1 MSVLSRI
8 AAVFPCDP
16 KRTSG
21 SWAGQSWGDTIRV
34 GYRRVGRGVVR
45 PSPPDLAKV
54 VPQAWRFAGN
64 GVTAHA
70 CLLPLRS
77 KLALFVGVGAARR
90 WRRGNHRTVSAD
102 WAISL
107 TGEKFTA

>member
-34 GYRRVGRGVVR
+34 GYRRAGRGVVR
-45 PSPPDLAKV
+45 PSPPDLAEGST
-54 VPQAWRFAGN
+54 PSMAFAGN

-70 CLLPLRS
+70 CLLPRLRP
-77 KLALFVGVGAARR
+77 KLG
-90 WRRGNHRTVSAD
+90 
-102 WAISL
+102 
-107 TGEKFTA
+107 